1 MGNDKSENG
10 KVLSG
15 IGWKFAERFL
25 AQGITFV
32 ISVILARIIA
42 PEHYG
47 EIAIIMV
54 FIMIA
59 DVFVSNGLN
68 QALIQKKNADKT
80 DFSTIFYCSLAI
92 SVVLYV
98 ILFFTAPL
106 ISNFYNMNLT
116 WPMRICA
123 VKLIISAYNSV
134 QHAYVSRHMIFRRF
148 FFSTLI
154 GTLVSA
160 VVGIVM
166 AYKGFGIWALIGQF
180 LTNSFIDSVVLS
192 FTVNWHPSFI
202 FSKKSAKELLGF
214 GSSCMFANLIG
225 SIFNNLRTFVIG
237 KFYPSDQVAF
247 YNKGKNFPDLIS
259 ENLTSSIS
267 SVMFPAMSN
276 HNDDKAKVKELTKT
290 SIRHTSYIIFPMM
303 AGLFAV
309 ATPLITVLLT
319 EVWIESVLF
328 LQLATIHCAL
338 HIVTEANLQAMK
350 AIGRGDVVLKL
361 EFIKKP
367 IALLLIIGA
376 IPLGVKAMGVSLPL
390 ATFISMIVNIQ
401 PNRKLLG
408 YGFFEQLKDLA
419 PATILSVVMCAAVY
433 PIQFIPMPNIAIL
446 AVQAVTGVGIYV
458 LLSHLTKNKSY
469 QYLLWL
475 IKTKMPKKKKAE

>member
-1 MGNDKSENG
+1 
-10 KVLSG
+10 
-15 IGWKFAERFL
+15 
-25 AQGITFV
+25 
-32 ISVILARIIA
+32 
-42 PEHYG
+42 
-47 EIAIIMV
+47 
-54 FIMIA
+54 
-59 DVFVSNGLN
+59 
-68 QALIQKKNADKT
+68 
-80 DFSTIFYCSLAI
+80 
-92 SVVLYV
+92 
-98 ILFFTAPL
+98 
-106 ISNFYNMNLT
+106 
-116 WPMRICA
+116 
-123 VKLIISAYNSV
+123 
-134 QHAYVSRHMIFRRF
+134 
-148 FFSTLI
+148 
-154 GTLVSA
+154 
-160 VVGIVM
+160 
-166 AYKGFGIWALIGQF
+166 
-180 LTNSFIDSVVLS
+180 
-192 FTVNWHPSFI
+192 
-202 FSKKSAKELLGF
+202 
-214 GSSCMFANLIG
+214 
-225 SIFNNLRTFVIG
+225 
-237 KFYPSDQVAF
+237 
-247 YNKGKNFPDLIS
+247 
-259 ENLTSSIS
+259 
-267 SVMFPAMSN
+267 MFPAMSN
-276 HNDDKAKVKELTKT
+276 HNDDKTKVKELTKT

-328 LQLATIHCAL
+328 LRLAAIHCAL

-376 IPLGVKAMGVSLPL
+376 VPLGVKAMGVSLPL
-390 ATFISMIVNIQ
+390 ATLISMIVNIQ

-419 PATILSVVMCAAVY
+419 PAIILSVVMCAAVY